1 MFIVGVYLWWYS
13 EGWKIVVRRARD
25 SLLTVYDNFSL
36 GLLLKT
42 LFSPWRQISAGRV
55 RGPIGV
61 QMRAFFDRLVSRII
75 GGFIRSIVL
84 IFGSVAVFLAGVV
97 GLLRIL
103 LWPFVPIFPFVAI
116 IFAAGGWI
124 PWHL

>member
-1 MFIVGVYLWWYS
+1 MFIVGVYLWWYG
-13 EGWKIVVRRARD
+13 EGWKIVVRRVRE
-25 SLLTVYDNFSL
+25 SLPGVYDNFSL

-55 RGPIGV
+55 RGPIGM
-61 QMRAFFDRLVSRII
+61 QLRAFFDRLVSRII

-84 IFGSVAVFLAGVV
+84 IFGALVVLLAATV
-97 GLLRIL
+97 GLLRII

-116 IFAAGGWI
+116 IFALVGWI

>member
-1 MFIVGVYLWWYS
+1 MGVYLWWNS

-55 RGPIGV
+55 RGPIAE

-84 IFGSVAVFLAGVV
+84 IFGSVAVLLAGVV

-103 LWPFVPIFPFVAI
+103 LWPFVPIFPCWAI